1 MFSLTLTHLRFTVE
15 ALTPVRLSGY
25 NAGSQLRG
33 ALGNV
38 MRRAYCAAYPPSPQ
52 RGDVSPE
59 AKRSGEGLGVRGD
72 PAHTATCPVCWLLA
86 ANEHPGEE
94 RRGYALVPPLN
105 PPDCYAPGERF
116 SFGLTLFG
124 NALGSLPYFVLAVP
138 EMGRMGVGAG
148 RGQFALRQVWAANP
162 LSGESQPVLAEG
174 ESLVYTPTL
183 MISAE
188 RVLEVAAQLVGRGR
202 LSLNFL
208 TPMRLVEDGQ
218 LSKTPDFGV
227 FFARLLKRLD
237 ELNEQFADGE
247 RRPLDEVNALHGFA
261 DRVRLIETQTRWVEV
276 WSGSSRTGKETPLS
290 GFVGLAT
297 YSAPPEVWAPLLP
310 WLIWGQGTQVG
321 KDVVKGNGWYE
332 LVAPGL
338 RRYGNWLMAA
348 PRSKWQMAD
357 SR

>member
-38 MRRAYCAAYPPSPQ
+38 MRRAYCA
-52 RGDVSPE
+52 GD
-59 AKRSGEGLGVRGD
+59 RRD
-72 PAHTATCPVCWLLA
+72 PAHTAACPVCWLLA

-94 RRGYALVPPLN
+94 RRGYALVPPLD

-124 NALGSLPYFVLAVP
+124 NALRFLPYFVLAVP

-148 RGQFALRQVWAANP
+148 RGQFALRQVWAADP
-162 LSGESQPVLAEG
+162 LFGDESQPVLAEG

-188 RVLEVAAQLVGRGR
+188 RVGEVAAQLAGHGR

-218 LSKTPDFGV
+218 LSKVPDFGV

-247 RRPLDEVNALHGFA
+247 RRPLDEVNALHAFA

-297 YSAPPEVWAPLLP
+297 YSAPSEVWAPLLP

-338 RRYGNWLMAA
+338 KRYGNWLMAA

>member
-15 ALTPVRLSGY
+15 TLTPVRLSGY

-52 RGDVSPE
+52 R
-59 AKRSGEGLGVRGD
+59 REGPGVRGD
-72 PAHTATCPVCWLLA
+72 PAHTPTCPVCWLLA

-94 RRGYALVPPLN
+94 RRGYALAPPLN

-124 NALGSLPYFVLAVP
+124 NALRFLPYFVLAVP

-148 RGQFALRQVWAANP
+148 RGQFALRQVWAADS
-162 LSGESQPVLAEG
+162 LSGEFQPVLAER
-174 ESLVYTPTL
+174 EALVHTPTL
-183 MISAE
+183 TISAE
-188 RVLEVAAQLVGRGR
+188 RVGEAAAQLSGRGR

-218 LSKTPDFGV
+218 LSKVPDFGV

-237 ELNEQFADGE
+237 ELNEQFAGGE
-247 RRPLDEVNALHGFA
+247 RRPLDEVNALHACA

-297 YSAPPEVWAPLLP
+297 YSAAPEVWAPLLP

-332 LVAPGL
+332 LVAPGVK
-338 RRYGNWLMAA
+338 RYGRWVENHETQGIRLKAQEAA
-348 PRSKWQMAD
+348 LGDMR
-357 SR
+357 

>member
-1 MFSLTLTHLRFTVE
+1 
-15 ALTPVRLSGY
+15 
-25 NAGSQLRG
+25 
-33 ALGNV
+33 
-38 MRRAYCAAYPPSPQ
+38 
-52 RGDVSPE
+52 
-59 AKRSGEGLGVRGD
+59 
-72 PAHTATCPVCWLLA
+72 VCWLLA

-94 RRGYALVPPLN
+94 RRGYALLPPLN

-124 NALGSLPYFVLAVP
+124 NALRFLPYFVLAVP

-148 RGQFALRQVWAANP
+148 RGRFALRQVWAAAP
-162 LSGESQPVLAEG
+162 LADGLLQGVEDPLQGAGESQPLLAEG
-174 ESLVYTPTL
+174 EALVHTPTL

-188 RVLEVAAQLVGRGR
+188 RVIGAAEQLAGSGR

-208 TPMRLVEDGQ
+208 TPTRLVEDGQ
-218 LSKTPDFGV
+218 LLKAPDFGV

-247 RRPLDEVNALHGFA
+247 RRPLDEVNALHAFA

-338 RRYGNWLMAA
+338 RRYGSWLMADRRWPIVGERGVA
-348 PRSKWQMAD
+348 ISHTLSAISDARGA
-357 SR
+357 R

>member
-1 MFSLTLTHLRFTVE
+1 
-15 ALTPVRLSGY
+15 
-25 NAGSQLRG
+25 
-33 ALGNV
+33 
-38 MRRAYCAAYPPSPQ
+38 
-52 RGDVSPE
+52 
-59 AKRSGEGLGVRGD
+59 
-72 PAHTATCPVCWLLA
+72 
-86 ANEHPGEE
+86 
-94 RRGYALVPPLN
+94 
-105 PPDCYAPGERF
+105 
-116 SFGLTLFG
+116 
-124 NALGSLPYFVLAVP
+124 
-138 EMGRMGVGAG
+138 
-148 RGQFALRQVWAANP
+148 
-162 LSGESQPVLAEG
+162 VLAEG
-174 ESLVYTPTL
+174 EALVHTPTL

-188 RVLEVAAQLVGRGR
+188 RVLEAAAQLARRGR

-208 TPMRLVEDGQ
+208 TPTRLVEDGQ
-218 LSKTPDFGV
+218 LSKIPDFGV

-247 RRPLDEVNALHGFA
+247 CRPLDEVNALHAFA

-338 RRYGNWLMAA
+338 RRYG
-348 PRSKWQMAD
+348 KWVENPKTQD
-357 SR
+357 SNFKIQDSNSRTHEMVTSDTR